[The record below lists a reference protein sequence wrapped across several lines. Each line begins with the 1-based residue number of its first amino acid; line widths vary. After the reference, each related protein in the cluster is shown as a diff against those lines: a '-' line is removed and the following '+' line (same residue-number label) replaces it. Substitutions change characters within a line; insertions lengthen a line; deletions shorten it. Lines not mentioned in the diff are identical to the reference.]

1 MQGMGGFNILVMRVV
16 LGTVFAVVIIRFFHG
31 RINIFYV
38 AALAVFLVGM
48 SYVTEYFR
56 NRKKNQNG

>member
-1 MQGMGGFNILVMRVV
+1 MGGFNILVMRVV

-38 AALAVFLVGM
+38 AVLAVFLVGM